1 MRCSKLEITVSR
13 VEPPVIVVHGGA
25 GSWKRVFNDPDYP
38 YTLQDILRLILES
51 INKGYEILKHR
62 DALTAV
68 VESVK
73 VLEDSGMLNAGTGS
87 ALNIA
92 GEAEMDA
99 AIMDSRGNIGAVG
112 AVKYPKNPV
121 QLALLVALETDHVV
135 IVGSGAD
142 MLAEKYGL
150 EKRGKP
156 PNHVLKRYNRLLSDL
171 AQGKETELRWKKI
184 SRLARLYGYLA
195 DTVGAVALDIRGNL
209 AVATSTGGIWL
220 KHPGRIGD
228 TPIIGAGFYANNT
241 VAVTATGYGEVITRS
256 LASRTLAEYLERDLS
271 LEEACR
277 KTIKKAEEIGGRRV
291 IGLIAVTHKAE
302 VCIAYDTD
310 GMPSGYKSKNKQF
323 LIKL

>member
-1 MRCSKLEITVSR
+1 MKIIVSR

-38 YTLQDILRLILES
+38 YTLQDISRLISES
-51 INKGYEILKHR
+51 IDRGYRVLEQG
-62 DALTAV
+62 DSLTAV

-73 VLEDSGMLNAGTGS
+73 VLEDSGMLNAGMGS

-112 AVKYPKNPV
+112 AVKYPRNPIE
-121 QLALLVALETDHVV
+121 LALLVALETDHVV
-135 IVGSGAD
+135 IVGRGAD

-150 EKRGKP
+150 EQRGVP
-156 PNHVLKRYNRLLSDL
+156 PDHIFKRYNRLLSDL

-184 SRLARLYGYLA
+184 LKLAKLYGYLV
-195 DTVGAVALDIRGNL
+195 DTVGAVALDRYNNL

-220 KHPGRIGD
+220 KHPGRLGD
-228 TPIIGAGFYANNT
+228 TPIIGAGFYADNM
-241 VAVTATGYGEVITRS
+241 VAVTATGYGEIITRS
-256 LASRTLAEYLERDLS
+256 LASRTLAEYLERGLD

-277 KTIKKAEEIGGRRV
+277 RTIAKAEEVGGKRV
-291 IGLIAVTHKAE
+291 IGLIAVTRDAE
-302 VCIAYDTD
+302 VCLAYDTD
-310 GMPSGYKSKNKQF
+310 GMPSGYRAKNKQY
-323 LIKL
+323 LIEL